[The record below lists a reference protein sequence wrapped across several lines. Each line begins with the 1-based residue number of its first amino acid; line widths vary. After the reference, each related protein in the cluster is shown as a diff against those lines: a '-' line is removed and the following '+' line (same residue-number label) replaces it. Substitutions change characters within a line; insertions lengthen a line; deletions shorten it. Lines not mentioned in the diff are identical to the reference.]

1 VARRILLLLTAAV
14 WNAAVIAAEDG
25 PRPSPQVGNFTQS
38 FAWGKMDE
46 NVPLV
51 LGNGDIGGT
60 FDPFGATT
68 YDELRFGTG
77 AQRDIRTLFLT
88 QVMVP
93 DYWVLEDQA
102 AYFLDPRYY
111 RPAVP
116 RRYLTLGA
124 PFTLLLR
131 PADTDFP
138 EKVTDHQQTL
148 DISRGI
154 LTSSYKVG
162 TATYTVETIILP
174 TESVIAFHVTASA
187 PMRFEISPTK
197 SPDVAPR
204 GYPRTNEPRRPGTVI
219 TPSSRSQ
226 T

>member
-1 VARRILLLLTAAV
+1 MTSDASFALVAHALVRRARALVAPALAV
-14 WNAAVIAAEDG
+14 WCVTTSAADE
-25 PRPSPQVGNFTQS
+25 PPKPSPQIGNFTQS
-38 FAWGKMDE
+38 VAWGKIDE
-46 NVPLV
+46 NVPPV

-60 FDPFGATT
+60 FDPFGGTT
-68 YDELRFGTG
+68 YDELRFGSG

-102 AYFLDPRYY
+102 AHYLNPRYY
-111 RPAVP
+111 RPVVP

-124 PFTLLLR
+124 PFTFLLR
-131 PADTDFP
+131 PADTNFP

-162 TATYTVETIILP
+162 TATYTIET
-174 TESVIAFHVTASA
+174 
-187 PMRFEISPTK
+187 
-197 SPDVAPR
+197 
-204 GYPRTNEPRRPGTVI
+204 
-219 TPSSRSQ
+219 
-226 T
+226 